1 MKTSLKNTKAIKIF
15 AIYDSEQNRTFVFL
29 TNNFEISALE
39 IAILYQNHW
48 QIEVFFKWITQHLK
62 IKSFWGTSENA
73 VRTQIYTAMIAYCLV
88 AIVAHDLKIERSTYE
103 ILQILTVS
111 LLNKT
116 PVNQL
121 FNQFEYQNVKEH
133 NYNILIFN

>member
-1 MKTSLKNTKAIKIF
+1 MKKYLILPLLFVAFLANAQPIILSDSAQISLLTAEPSPPVYARWGHTAIRVLDKKNKI
-15 AIYDSEQNRTFVFL
+15 D
-29 TNNFEISALE
+29 
-39 IAILYQNHW
+39 W
-48 QIEVFFKWITQHLK
+48 
-62 IKSFWGTSENA
+62 
-73 VRTQIYTAMIAYCLV
+73 AYN
-88 AIVAHDLKIERSTYE
+88 YG